1 MKDFL
6 QGRPL
11 ATVSSNRRGD
21 SPVSTTPLPPI
32 NAPHSDP
39 SHIHPDSI
47 DLSDIAL
54 HGQVLPESLT
64 AQGSSEPQ
72 VELVPDTEG
81 RIGHIVIT
89 CACGEKITLR
99 CNY

>member
-11 ATVSSNRRGD
+11 AGGASNRRAD
-21 SPVSTTPLPPI
+21 SSVAITPLPPI
-32 NAPHSDP
+32 NAPH
-39 SHIHPDSI
+39 IHPDSI
-47 DLSDIAL
+47 NLSDLAL
-54 HGQVLPESLT
+54 DGQSLPESIT
-64 AQGSSEPQ
+64 MQGSSEPQ

-89 CACGEKITLR
+89 CTCGEKITLQ

>member
-11 ATVSSNRRGD
+11 AGGASNRRAE
-21 SPVSTTPLPPI
+21 SPAASTPLPPI
-32 NAPHSDP
+32 NAPH
-39 SHIHPDSI
+39 IHPDSI
-47 DLSDIAL
+47 NLSGIELDS
-54 HGQVLPESLT
+54 QSLPESITL
-64 AQGSSEPQ
+64 QGSSEPQ

-89 CACGEKITLR
+89 CTCGEKITLQ

>member
-11 ATVSSNRRGD
+11 AGGASHRRAD
-21 SPVSTTPLPPI
+21 TLAAPTPLPPI
-32 NAPHSDP
+32 NAPH
-39 SHIHPDSI
+39 IHPDSI
-47 DLSDIAL
+47 NLSDVAL
-54 HGQVLPESLT
+54 DADSLPESIT
-64 AQGSSEPQ
+64 TQESSGPQ
-72 VELVPDTEG
+72 VELVPDNIG

-89 CACGEKITLR
+89 CTCGEKITLQ

>member
-11 ATVSSNRRGD
+11 AAGASNRRSE
-21 SPVSTTPLPPI
+21 SPVASTPLPPI
-32 NAPHSDP
+32 NTP
-39 SHIHPDSI
+39 HIHPDSI
-47 DLSDIAL
+47 NLSDIDL
-54 HGQVLPESLT
+54 NSQSLPESIT
-64 AQGSSEPQ
+64 MQDSSEPQ
-72 VELVPDTEG
+72 VELVPDTQG

-89 CACGEKITLR
+89 CTCGEKITLQ

>member
-6 QGRPL
+6 QDRPL
-11 ATVSSNRRGD
+11 AAGTSNRRAD
-21 SPVSTTPLPPI
+21 SPAATTPLPPI
-32 NAPHSDP
+32 NTP
-39 SHIHPDSI
+39 HIHPDSI
-47 DLSDIAL
+47 NLSDIDL
-54 HGQVLPESLT
+54 DSQPLPESIT
-64 AQGSSEPQ
+64 MPGSAEPQ

-89 CACGEKITLR
+89 CTCGEKITLQ

>member
-11 ATVSSNRRGD
+11 ATGSSSRRVET
-21 SPVSTTPLPPI
+21 PVANTPLPPI
-32 NAPHSDP
+32 STP
-39 SHIHPDSI
+39 HIHPDTI

-54 HGQVLPESLT
+54 ESDQAIPESIT

-81 RIGHIVIT
+81 RIGHIVLT
-89 CACGEKITLR
+89 CTCGEKITLQ
-99 CNY
+99 CHY

>member
-11 ATVSSNRRGD
+11 AGGPSNRRAE
-21 SPVSTTPLPPI
+21 SSVATTPLPPI
-32 NAPHSDP
+32 NAPH
-39 SHIHPDSI
+39 IHPDSI
-47 DLSDIAL
+47 NLSEIDLDS
-54 HGQVLPESLT
+54 QSLPGSIT
-64 AQGSSEPQ
+64 MQGSSEPQ

-89 CACGEKITLR
+89 CTCGEKITLQ

>member
-11 ATVSSNRRGD
+11 AGGASNRRAE
-21 SPVSTTPLPPI
+21 SSVASTPLPPI
-32 NAPHSDP
+32 STH
-39 SHIHPDSI
+39 HIHPDSI
-47 DLSDIAL
+47 NLSDIDL
-54 HGQVLPESLT
+54 DSQSLPESIT
-64 AQGSSEPQ
+64 MQGSSEPQ

-89 CACGEKITLR
+89 CTCGEKITLQ

>member
-11 ATVSSNRRGD
+11 AGGASNRRAE
-21 SPVSTTPLPPI
+21 SSVASTPLPPI
-32 NAPHSDP
+32 NTP
-39 SHIHPDSI
+39 HIHPDSI
-47 DLSDIAL
+47 NLSDIDL
-54 HGQVLPESLT
+54 DSKSLSESIT
-64 AQGSSEPQ
+64 MQGSSEPQ

-89 CACGEKITLR
+89 CTCGEKITLQ

>member
-11 ATVSSNRRGD
+11 AGGASNRRAE
-21 SPVSTTPLPPI
+21 SSVASTPLPPI
-32 NAPHSDP
+32 NTP
-39 SHIHPDSI
+39 HIHPDSI
-47 DLSDIAL
+47 NLSDIDL
-54 HGQVLPESLT
+54 DSQSLPESIT
-64 AQGSSEPQ
+64 MQGSSEPQ
-72 VELVPDTEG
+72 VELVQDTEG

-89 CACGEKITLR
+89 CTCGEKITLQ

>member
-11 ATVSSNRRGD
+11 AGGASNRRAE
-21 SPVSTTPLPPI
+21 SPVASTPLPPI
-32 NAPHSDP
+32 NTP
-39 SHIHPDSI
+39 HIHPDSI
-47 DLSDIAL
+47 NLSDIDL
-54 HGQVLPESLT
+54 NSQSLPESIT
-64 AQGSSEPQ
+64 MQGSSEPK
-72 VELVPDTEG
+72 VELVPDTQG

-89 CACGEKITLR
+89 CTSGEKITLQ

>member
-11 ATVSSNRRGD
+11 ATGPSNRRAETPLVG
-21 SPVSTTPLPPI
+21 TPLPPI
-32 NAPHSDP
+32 NTP
-39 SHIHPDSI
+39 HIHPDSI

-54 HGQVLPESLT
+54 DAQALPESIT

-89 CACGEKITLR
+89 CTCGEKITLQ

>member
-11 ATVSSNRRGD
+11 AGGASNRRAD
-21 SPVSTTPLPPI
+21 SPVAANPLPPI
-32 NAPHSDP
+32 NTP
-39 SHIHPDSI
+39 HIHPDTI

-54 HGQVLPESLT
+54 DAQALPESIT

-72 VELVPDTEG
+72 VELVPDNEG
-81 RIGHIVIT
+81 RIGHIVLT
-89 CACGEKITLR
+89 CSCGERITLQ
-99 CNY
+99 CHY

>member
-11 ATVSSNRRGD
+11 AGGASNRRAE
-21 SPVSTTPLPPI
+21 SSVASTPLPPI
-32 NAPHSDP
+32 NTP
-39 SHIHPDSI
+39 HIHPDSI
-47 DLSDIAL
+47 NLSDIDL
-54 HGQVLPESLT
+54 DSQSLPESIT
-64 AQGSSEPQ
+64 MQGSFEPQ
-72 VELVPDTEG
+72 VELVLDTEG

-89 CACGEKITLR
+89 CTCGEKITLQ

>member
-11 ATVSSNRRGD
+11 AAGSSNRRGE
-21 SPVSTTPLPPI
+21 SPVASTPLPPI
-32 NAPHSDP
+32 SVPHT
-39 SHIHPDSI
+39 HPESI
-47 DLSDIAL
+47 ELSDIAL
-54 HGQVLPESLT
+54 DAQDLPESLT
-64 AQGSSEPQ
+64 TQEAPEPQ
-72 VELVPDTEG
+72 VELVPDGQG

-89 CACGEKITLR
+89 CACGDKITLR

>member
-11 ATVSSNRRGD
+11 AGGASNRRAE
-21 SPVSTTPLPPI
+21 SSVASTPLPPI
-32 NAPHSDP
+32 NTP
-39 SHIHPDSI
+39 HIHPDSI
-47 DLSDIAL
+47 NLSDIDL
-54 HGQVLPESLT
+54 DSQSLSESIT
-64 AQGSSEPQ
+64 MQGSSEPQ

-89 CACGEKITLR
+89 CTCGEKITLQ

>member
-11 ATVSSNRRGD
+11 AGGASNRRAE
-21 SPVSTTPLPPI
+21 SQVSTTPLPPI
-32 NAPHSDP
+32 STP
-39 SHIHPDSI
+39 HIHPDSI
-47 DLSDIAL
+47 NLSDIDL
-54 HGQVLPESLT
+54 DGQSLPESIT
-64 AQGSSEPQ
+64 MQDSSEPQ

-89 CACGEKITLR
+89 CTCGEKITLQ

>member
-11 ATVSSNRRGD
+11 AGGASNRRAE
-21 SPVSTTPLPPI
+21 SSVASTPLPPI
-32 NAPHSDP
+32 NAPH
-39 SHIHPDSI
+39 IHPDSI
-47 DLSDIAL
+47 NLSEIDLDS
-54 HGQVLPESLT
+54 QSLPESIT
-64 AQGSSEPQ
+64 MQGSSEPQ
-72 VELVPDTEG
+72 VELVTDTEG

-89 CACGEKITLR
+89 CTCGEKITLQ

>member
-11 ATVSSNRRGD
+11 AVGSSNRRGE
-21 SPVSTTPLPPI
+21 SPVANTPLPPI
-32 NAPHSDP
+32 SVPHT
-39 SHIHPDSI
+39 HPESI
-47 DLSDIAL
+47 DLSDIAIDAEA
-54 HGQVLPESLT
+54 LPESIT
-64 AQGSSEPQ
+64 VQDSTGPQ

-89 CACGEKITLR
+89 CACGEKITLQ